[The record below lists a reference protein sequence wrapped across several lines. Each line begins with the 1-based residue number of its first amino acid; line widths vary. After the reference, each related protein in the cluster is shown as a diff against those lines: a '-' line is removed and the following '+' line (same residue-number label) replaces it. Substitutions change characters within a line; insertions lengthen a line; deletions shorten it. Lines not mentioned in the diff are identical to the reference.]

1 MSEAATV
8 LLILV
13 GLGIIVV
20 GVLLLLQRS
29 QPHPSEKVVVR
40 EVRPH
45 WRRPYWGTG
54 PYYAHLPYRPVLY

>member
-1 MSEAATV
+1 MSDTATV

-20 GVLLLLQRS
+20 GVLLLVQQSLPQ
-29 QPHPSEKVVVR
+29 QSETVVIR

-45 WRRPYWGTG
+45 WRPFG
-54 PYYAHLPYRPVLY
+54 PYYSHLPYRPLLY